1 MTRFTPSTQDAVSM
15 IAIALSLVAI
25 TVAPALASEPA
36 AGDAQARHCV
46 QSASQGG
53 QGAPTAQEAAPPQCF
68 VSFSEA
74 ISFAT
79 GRAVVI
85 PDNLDFEQQ
94 LDVLGDSLASL
105 QQDKAVND
113 VVLAVDYNYK
123 NYKAGT
129 LTWEGHSGNCVN
141 GGRWYYANSIGD
153 GWNNKT
159 SSTRGYADCGQNIV
173 FEGYNRTGT
182 IKTCWNDCS
191 DLGALANE
199 VSSREWRY

>member
-1 MTRFTPSTQDAVSM
+1 MTKFTSSTQDAASM
-15 IAIALSLVAI
+15 IAIALSIVAI
-25 TVAPALASEPA
+25 NVAPALAGEPA
-36 AGDAQARHCV
+36 EGAAQARHCV
-46 QSASQGG
+46 QSASERGNDAAGG
-53 QGAPTAQEAAPPQCF
+53 QPVAPPQCF
-68 VSFSEA
+68 DSFSEA
-74 ISFAT
+74 ITFAT
-79 GRAVVI
+79 AGAVVL
-85 PDNLDFEQQ
+85 PADLELEQQ

-113 VVLAVDYNYK
+113 VVIAVDYNWK

-141 GGRWYYANSIGD
+141 GGRWYYANSMGD
-153 GWNNKT
+153 GWNNKA

-173 FEGYNRTGT
+173 FEGYNRTGARR
-182 IKTCWNDCS
+182 TCYNDCS